1 MNEHDDDRFDERQML
16 QQSARRFV
24 EREYGFAQRKAAL
37 AEADGFSRAHW
48 RSFAELGWLALALP
62 PTCGGLGDDLDQ
74 ALLAEELGRALA
86 VEPWLANAALCAPLL
101 AAGGDARHA
110 ALAERISAGSLM
122 AALAAFEIQG
132 RHDAF
137 DVATRARRGNDGH
150 WQIDGTKTL
159 VLGGGCADVL
169 LVLARTDGKRR
180 DTHGLTLFA
189 VPAATP
195 GTTIEARATYDDL
208 QTATVM
214 LRRVALPDEARIGE
228 VGNAWPAVQAALD
241 RATVMACAQAVGTM
255 ARAFELTR
263 EYMLTRRQ
271 FGRALNANQ
280 VVRHRLVDLYVS
292 IEQARAITEA
302 AAAALRTGE
311 LARMRAVSYAKAFVA
326 GAGRALGEDA
336 VQLHGAIGMTDE
348 MEVGHCYKRLA
359 AHANLFGD
367 ADWHL
372 ARLDALECATRASAP
387 PQNEIMRGGQQ

>member
-1 MNEHDDDRFDERQML
+1 MNGYDEDRFDERQML

-24 EREYGFAQRKAAL
+24 EREYGFAQRKAVL
-37 AEADGFSRAHW
+37 TEPNGFSRAHW
-48 RSFAELGWLALALP
+48 RTFAELGWLALALP
-62 PTCGGLGDDLDQ
+62 PACGGLGDDLDQ

-101 AAGGDARHA
+101 AACGAVRHA
-110 ALAERISAGSLM
+110 ALAERISAGGLM
-122 AALAAFEIQG
+122 AALAAFETQG

-137 DVATRARRGNDGH
+137 DVATRARRGDDAH
-150 WQIDGTKTL
+150 WRIDGTKTL

-169 LVLARTDGKRR
+169 LVLARTDGERR

-195 GTTIEARATYDDL
+195 GMAVEAHPTYDDR
-208 QTATVM
+208 QTATVT
-214 LRRVALPDEARIGE
+214 LRRVTLSDEARIGE
-228 VGNAWPAVQAALD
+228 VGDAWPVVQAAID
-241 RATVMACAQAVGTM
+241 RATVMACAEAVGTM

-263 EYMLTRRQ
+263 EYAVTRRQ
-271 FGRALNANQ
+271 FGRSLSANQ
-280 VVRHRLVDLYVS
+280 VIRHRLVDLYVS
-292 IEQARAITEA
+292 IEQARSITEA
-302 AAAALRTGE
+302 AAAALRADDVT
-311 LARMRAVSYAKAFVA
+311 RMRAVSYAKAFVS

-372 ARLDALECATRASAP
+372 ARLDALE
-387 PQNEIMRGGQQ
+387 